1 MLAVS
6 PSKDGRYTYGDY
18 LGWQDEKRW
27 ELIGGVPYLM
37 TPSPGRRHQLLLG
50 RLYLSLSGQL
60 ERGTCQV
67 YMAPLDV
74 RLPEPGQSD
83 REAVNVVQPD
93 LLVVCDPG
101 KLDERGCL
109 GAPDLVVEIV
119 FPASA
124 RRDLSLKFDLYERHG
139 VGEYWIVFPLDRT
152 VHVYRRDE
160 QDRYALSGEYT
171 PPDVLTTPLLPGLEI
186 NLAEVFA

>member
-1 MLAVS
+1 MPAVS

-27 ELIGGVPYLM
+27 ELIDGVPYLM
-37 TPSPGRRHQLLLG
+37 TPSPGRRHQEVLFKLG
-50 RLYLSLSGQL
+50 MVIAGYLKGKPCQL
-60 ERGTCQV
+60 

-119 FPASA
+119 SPSSA
-124 RRDLSLKFDLYERHG
+124 RRDLGLKFDLYERYG
-139 VGEYWIVFPLDRT
+139 VVEYWIVFPLDRT

-171 PPDVLTTPLLPGLEI
+171 PPDVLTTPLLSGLEI